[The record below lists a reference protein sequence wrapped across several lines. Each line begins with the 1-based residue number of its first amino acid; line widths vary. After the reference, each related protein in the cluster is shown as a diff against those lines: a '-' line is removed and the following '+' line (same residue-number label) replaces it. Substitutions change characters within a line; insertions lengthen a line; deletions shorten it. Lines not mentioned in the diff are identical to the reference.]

1 VPPGPPTTAGGKR
14 GEGGALAHLVASVSA
29 VGATHPPPPEGVEER
44 DGLCAPS
51 GGRERRGRPGHWE
64 REARHAR
71 SGGRGAAVECRDGR
85 RDTRSEARVKC
96 WLYMSPVERQR
107 WAFFWTGSRAL
118 FLEAGLIVCPPPKI
132 DLWKRAP

>member
-1 VPPGPPTTAGGKR
+1 MGGR
-14 GEGGALAHLVASVSA
+14 GE
-29 VGATHPPPPEGVEER
+29 VGRGT
-44 DGLCAPS
+44 
-51 GGRERRGRPGHWE
+51 GRERRATLD
-64 REARHAR
+64 REV
-71 SGGRGAAVECRDGR
+71 RGAAVECRDGR